1 MIPEHSRKV
10 KHFSKFAILYVFFV
24 IFKNILASFKQS
36 YFYIAVLSSTILSS
50 HQQPEQF

>member
-10 KHFSKFAILYVFFV
+10 KHFLNLLFYMFFV

-36 YFYIAVLSSTILSS
+36 YFYIAVLSSTILFSN
-50 HQQPEQF
+50 QQLEQF

>member
-24 IFKNILASFKQS
+24 IFKNILASFKQI
-36 YFYIAVLSSTILSS
+36 YFYIAVLSSTILFSN
-50 HQQPEQF
+50 QQLEQF

>member
-10 KHFSKFAILYVFFV
+10 KLFSKFAILYFFV

-36 YFYIAVLSSTILSS
+36 YFYIAVLSSTILFSN
-50 HQQPEQF
+50 QQLEQF